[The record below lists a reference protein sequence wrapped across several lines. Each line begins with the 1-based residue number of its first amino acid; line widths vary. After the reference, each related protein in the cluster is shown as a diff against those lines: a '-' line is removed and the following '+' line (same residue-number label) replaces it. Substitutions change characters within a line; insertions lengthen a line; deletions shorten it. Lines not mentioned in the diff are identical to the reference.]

1 MPDARIGA
9 AALAC
14 GAGLTVRSVT
24 ANLARR
30 LRAAGMPSP
39 DLDARLLASHACGL
53 SRETYI
59 LANDRP
65 IDARESAAIDDFA
78 GRRLAGEPVS
88 RILGRREFY
97 GRDFAIGPAVL
108 DPRPDTEALVAAAI
122 DILAAE
128 ARTAGSP
135 RILDL
140 GTGSGCILLT
150 LLAEL
155 PHAWGVGIDVDPEA
169 LKLARGNAKTLTLTS
184 RSAFACMDWVEAL
197 NGEFDLIVSNPPYI
211 ARDEITTLADDVRLY
226 DPKVALDGGLDGYDA
241 YRAISATCLSVLRPG
256 GSVVVEAGARQAAE
270 IVNLF
275 AEHDVTGIG
284 VEARLFQDLAG
295 INRVVAIKR
304 QAAQ

>member
-39 DLDARLLASHACGL
+39 DLDARLLVSHACGL

-59 LANDRP
+59 LASDRP
-65 IDARESAAIDDFA
+65 IEAHESAAIDDFA
-78 GRRLAGEPVS
+78 GRRLTGEPVS
-88 RILGRREFY
+88 RIVGRREFY

-108 DPRPDTEALVAAAI
+108 DPRPDTETLVAAAI

-169 LKLARGNAKTLTLTS
+169 LKLARKNAKTLTLTS

-241 YRAISATCLSVLRPG
+241 YRAISASCLSVLRPG

-304 QAAQ
+304 QAAR